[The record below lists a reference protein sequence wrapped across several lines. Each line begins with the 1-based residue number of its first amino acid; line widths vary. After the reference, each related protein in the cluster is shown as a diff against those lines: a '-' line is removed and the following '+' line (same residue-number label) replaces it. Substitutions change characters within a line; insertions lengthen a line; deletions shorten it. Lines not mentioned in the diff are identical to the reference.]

1 MPALLRFR
9 LHTALKAFAIVAFVF
24 CLVACFEIVVI
35 PTASMERTVLI
46 GDHLFVSK
54 VLDAPPIPGTRWRL
68 PRLGRPGRGQIVSFR
83 SPEQEDVVFLKR
95 VVAVAGD
102 AIQMRGGV
110 LYVNDLPE
118 TQPYAARCRFQADTS
133 RQIVPAGYI
142 FVMGDNRDN
151 SEDSRTFG
159 PVTLQSVVGRPLLVL
174 WSLRTRSSDWFDVD
188 GQPKNTFYWS
198 ALRHVVASTRWS
210 RTGTLL

>member
-1 MPALLRFR
+1 M
-9 LHTALKAFAIVAFVF
+9 
-24 CLVACFEIVVI
+24 
-35 PTASMERTVLI
+35 
-46 GDHLFVSK
+46 
-54 VLDAPPIPGTRWRL
+54 
-68 PRLGRPGRGQIVSFR
+68 
-83 SPEQEDVVFLKR
+83 FLKR